1 MSSARRR
8 HLAVVCLVFGILL
21 SSTSHMAAEEQV
33 ARPPDSSPPRST
45 LALYA
50 SFAALQA
57 LDMHSTHRALAQGG
71 REANPIVASV
81 GSPML
86 MIGLKAGAT
95 TGIIFLSEKLRKRN
109 RVAAMLVMVAL
120 NSTYAVVV
128 SNNYAIGR

>member
-1 MSSARRR
+1 
-8 HLAVVCLVFGILL
+8 
-21 SSTSHMAAEEQV
+21 MAAQEQV
-33 ARPPDSSPPRST
+33 ARPQDSSPPRSA

-50 SFAALQA
+50 SFGVLQA
-57 LDMHSTHRALAQGG
+57 LDMHSTHRALAHGG
-71 REANPIVASV
+71 REANPIVNSV
-81 GSPML
+81 GTPML
-86 MIGLKAGAT
+86 MVGLKAGAT